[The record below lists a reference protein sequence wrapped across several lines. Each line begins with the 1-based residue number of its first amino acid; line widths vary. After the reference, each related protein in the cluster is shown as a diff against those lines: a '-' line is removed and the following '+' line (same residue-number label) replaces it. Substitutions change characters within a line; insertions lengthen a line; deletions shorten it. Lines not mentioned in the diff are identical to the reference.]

1 MDGWIKLHRKI
12 VEWEWYDDI
21 NTKVLFLHLL
31 LTANHK
37 EKKWRGIT
45 ILRGQKLTSVQH
57 LAEETKLTAMQ
68 VRTSLNKLKSTNEI
82 TIKTTNKNTLITIEK
97 YSDYQDRDEENNKQN
112 NVRSNNRTTNK

>member
-1 MDGWIKLHRKI
+1 MEGWIKIHRKM
-12 VEWEWYDDI
+12 VDWEWYDDI

-37 EKKWRGIT
+37 EKNWRGIT
-45 ILRGQKLTSVQH
+45 ILRGQKLTSLQH
-57 LAEETKLTAMQ
+57 LAEETKLTVMQ

-97 YSDYQDRDEENNKQN
+97 YSNYQDKDEENNKQN
-112 NVRSNNRTTNK
+112 NKRRNKRTTNK